1 MRRGTKIG
9 WLLVAVSLILSVWV
23 ISSQSSNATTLDGG
37 FEVSDVDPT
46 VLQGYTGPGGAITIP
61 SSITSINAAVFANNT
76 SITSVTMPDTVT
88 SMGSGVFQGCSNLS
102 SVILSGGLTAIPDNT
117 FRECTSLSSISIP
130 GGVTSIGS
138 KAFYETPVSSIS
150 IPAATTSIASDAFQ
164 QAKNLTSINIAGG
177 SSAYSSSDGCVY
189 NASGSRLLIVPE
201 GKTGV
206 TISAGTTTI
215 GSGAFRDCTNI
226 ASLSLPNSVTTIE
239 SNAFSGSGI
248 GTITIPAA
256 TTSIA
261 TQSGWTP
268 SSIYG
273 YANSQAETYAMDNGI
288 PFFVIGGSEDEDNGN
303 TDNGNGDNGNTDNGN
318 GDNGNT
324 DNGNTDNGNTDN
336 GNTDNGN
343 GNNGNGG
350 AVDPGNGTGTNG
362 TGGTAVDANGN
373 PIPGGNGGVAT
384 GTANGTSNG
393 AGGHT
398 LDNTPTT
405 ADGIDTRYF
414 LCIAIFAG
422 GVGVIMY
429 SRFGKMKYLSEKKK

>member
-117 FRECTSLSSISIP
+117 FRECTSLSSVSVP

-138 KAFYETPVSSIS
+138 KAFYETPISSIS

-288 PFFVIGGSEDEDNGN
+288 PFFVIGGSEDDDDNGN
-303 TDNGNGDNGNTDNGN
+303 TDPGNGGAVDPGN
-318 GDNGNT
+318 GGTVDP
-324 DNGNTDNGNTDN
+324 
-336 GNTDNGN
+336 GN

-362 TGGTAVDANGN
+362 TAVDANGN
-373 PIPGGNGGVAT
+373 PIPGGNGGAAT

>member
-117 FRECTSLSSISIP
+117 FRECTSLSSVSVP

-138 KAFYETPVSSIS
+138 KAFYETPISSIS

-288 PFFVIGGSEDEDNGN
+288 PFFVIGGDEDDG
-303 TDNGNGDNGNTDNGN
+303 GDNGGENGN
-318 GDNGNT
+318 NNG
-324 DNGNTDNGNTDN
+324 GE
-336 GNTDNGN
+336 N
-343 GNNGNGG
+343 GNNGGENGNNNGGENGNNNGGENGNNGGENGNNNGGG
-350 AVDPGNGTGTNG
+350 AVVNPGNGA
-362 TGGTAVDANGN
+362 GGQAS
-373 PIPGGNGGVAT
+373 GGNQGAGVAT

>member
-37 FEVSDVDPT
+37 FEVSDVDTT

-117 FRECTSLSSISIP
+117 FRECTSLSSISVP

-138 KAFYETPVSSIS
+138 KAFYETPISSIS

-288 PFFVIGGSEDEDNGN
+288 PFFVIGGSEEDDDNGN
-303 TDNGNGDNGNTDNGN
+303 TDNGNG
-318 GDNGNT
+318 

>member
-117 FRECTSLSSISIP
+117 FRECTSLSSISVP

-138 KAFYETPVSSIS
+138 KAFYETPISSIS

-288 PFFVIGGSEDEDNGN
+288 PFFVIGGSGDDDENGN
-303 TDNGNGDNGNTDNGN
+303 TDNGNGGAVDP
-318 GDNGNT
+318 
-324 DNGNTDNGNTDN
+324 
-336 GNTDNGN
+336 GN

-350 AVDPGNGTGTNG
+350 AVDPGNGNG
-362 TGGTAVDANGN
+362 GAVDPGNGNNGNGGAVDPGNGN

>member
-46 VLQGYTGPGGAITIP
+46 VLQGYSGAGGAITIP

-88 SMGSGVFQGCSNLS
+88 SLGSGVFQGCSNLS
-102 SVILSGGLTAIPDNT
+102 SVILSNGLTSIPDNT
-117 FRECTSLSSISIP
+117 FRECTSLSNVSVP
-130 GGVTSIGS
+130 GGITAIGS
-138 KAFYETPVSSIS
+138 KAFYETPISSIS

-248 GTITIPAA
+248 GTITIPAT

-288 PFFVIGGSEDEDNGN
+288 PFFVIGGSEED
-303 TDNGNGDNGNTDNGN
+303 D
-318 GDNGNT
+318 DNGNT

-343 GNNGNGG
+343 TDNGNTDNGNTNNGG
-350 AVDPGNGTGTNG
+350 AVNPGDGTG

-373 PIPGGNGGVAT
+373 PIPGGNTGAGVAT

-398 LDNTPTT
+398 LDNTPST

>member
-46 VLQGYTGPGGAITIP
+46 VLQGYSGAGGAITIP

-88 SMGSGVFQGCSNLS
+88 SLGSGVFQGCSNLS
-102 SVILSGGLTAIPDNT
+102 SVILSNGLTSIPDNT
-117 FRECTSLSSISIP
+117 FRECTSLSNVSVP
-130 GGVTSIGS
+130 GGITAIGS
-138 KAFYETPVSSIS
+138 KAFYETPISSIS

-248 GTITIPAA
+248 GTITIPAT

-288 PFFVIGGSEDEDNGN
+288 PFFVIGGDEDDG
-303 TDNGNGDNGNTDNGN
+303 GDNGGENGN
-318 GDNGNT
+318 NNG
-324 DNGNTDNGNTDN
+324 GE
-336 GNTDNGN
+336 N
-343 GNNGNGG
+343 GNNGGENGNNNGGENGNNGGENGNNNGGG
-350 AVDPGNGTGTNG
+350 AVVNPGNGA
-362 TGGTAVDANGN
+362 GGQAS
-373 PIPGGNGGVAT
+373 GGNQGAGVAT

>member
-46 VLQGYTGPGGAITIP
+46 VLQGYSGAGGAITIP

-88 SMGSGVFQGCSNLS
+88 SLGSGVFQGCSNLS
-102 SVILSGGLTAIPDNT
+102 SVILSNGLTSIPDNT
-117 FRECTSLSSISIP
+117 FRECTSLSNVSVP
-130 GGVTSIGS
+130 GGITAIGS
-138 KAFYETPVSSIS
+138 KAFYETPISSIS

-248 GTITIPAA
+248 GTITIPAT

-288 PFFVIGGSEDEDNGN
+288 PFFVIGGSEED
-303 TDNGNGDNGNTDNGN
+303 D
-318 GDNGNT
+318 DNGNT

-343 GNNGNGG
+343 TDNGNTNNGG
-350 AVDPGNGTGTNG
+350 AVNPGDGTG

-373 PIPGGNGGVAT
+373 PIPGGNTGAGVAT

-398 LDNTPTT
+398 LDNTPST

>member
-46 VLQGYTGPGGAITIP
+46 VLQGYSGAGGAITIP

-88 SMGSGVFQGCSNLS
+88 SLGSGVFQGCSNLS
-102 SVILSGGLTAIPDNT
+102 SVILSNGLTSIPDNT
-117 FRECTSLSSISIP
+117 FRECTSLSNVSVP
-130 GGVTSIGS
+130 GGITAIGS
-138 KAFYETPVSSIS
+138 KAFYETPISSIS

-248 GTITIPAA
+248 GTIAIPAT

-288 PFFVIGGSEDEDNGN
+288 PFFVIGGSEED
-303 TDNGNGDNGNTDNGN
+303 D
-318 GDNGNT
+318 DNGNT

-343 GNNGNGG
+343 TDNGNTDNGNTNNGG
-350 AVDPGNGTGTNG
+350 AVNPGDGTG

-373 PIPGGNGGVAT
+373 PIPGGNTGAGVAT

-398 LDNTPTT
+398 LDNTPST

>member
-117 FRECTSLSSISIP
+117 FRECTSLSSISVP

-138 KAFYETPVSSIS
+138 KAFYETPISSIS

-288 PFFVIGGSEDEDNGN
+288 PFFVIGGSEEDDDNGN
-303 TDNGNGDNGNTDNGN
+303 TDNGNG
-318 GDNGNT
+318 

-373 PIPGGNGGVAT
+373 PISGGNGGVAT

>member
-117 FRECTSLSSISIP
+117 FRECTSLSSVSVP

-138 KAFYETPVSSIS
+138 KAFYETPISSIS

-288 PFFVIGGSEDEDNGN
+288 PFFVIGGSEDDDDNGN
-303 TDNGNGDNGNTDNGN
+303 TDPGNGGAVDPGN
-318 GDNGNT
+318 GGTVDP
-324 DNGNTDNGNTDN
+324 
-336 GNTDNGN
+336 GN

-362 TGGTAVDANGN
+362 TGGTAVDANG
-373 PIPGGNGGVAT
+373 
-384 GTANGTSNG
+384 
-393 AGGHT
+393 
-398 LDNTPTT
+398 
-405 ADGIDTRYF
+405 
-414 LCIAIFAG
+414 
-422 GVGVIMY
+422 
-429 SRFGKMKYLSEKKK
+429 

>member
-117 FRECTSLSSISIP
+117 FRECTSLSSVSVP

-138 KAFYETPVSSIS
+138 KAFYETSISSIS

-288 PFFVIGGSEDEDNGN
+288 PFFVIGGSEEDDDNGN
-303 TDNGNGDNGNTDNGN
+303 TDNGNG
-318 GDNGNT
+318 

-373 PIPGGNGGVAT
+373 PISGGNGGVAT

>member
-102 SVILSGGLTAIPDNT
+102 SVIL
-117 FRECTSLSSISIP
+117 
-130 GGVTSIGS
+130 
-138 KAFYETPVSSIS
+138 
-150 IPAATTSIASDAFQ
+150 
-164 QAKNLTSINIAGG
+164 
-177 SSAYSSSDGCVY
+177 
-189 NASGSRLLIVPE
+189 
-201 GKTGV
+201 
-206 TISAGTTTI
+206 
-215 GSGAFRDCTNI
+215 CTNI

-288 PFFVIGGSEDEDNGN
+288 PFFVIGGSEDD
-303 TDNGNGDNGNTDNGN
+303 DDNGNTDNGN

-343 GNNGNGG
+343 TDNGNT
-350 AVDPGNGTGTNG
+350 D
-362 TGGTAVDANGN
+362 NGN
-373 PIPGGNGGVAT
+373 TDNGNTDNGNT
-384 GTANGTSNG
+384 GQWQWWS
-393 AGGHT
+393 
-398 LDNTPTT
+398 
-405 ADGIDTRYF
+405 
-414 LCIAIFAG
+414 
-422 GVGVIMY
+422 
-429 SRFGKMKYLSEKKK
+429 SRPWQWNRN

>member
-117 FRECTSLSSISIP
+117 FRECTSLSSISVP

-138 KAFYETPVSSIS
+138 KAFYETPISSIS
-150 IPAATTSIASDAFQ
+150 IPAATTSIASDTFQ

-288 PFFVIGGSEDEDNGN
+288 PFFVIGGSGDDDENGN
-303 TDNGNGDNGNTDNGN
+303 TDPGNGGAVDPGNGNNGNGGTVDPGNGNNGN
-318 GDNGNT
+318 GGTVDP
-324 DNGNTDNGNTDN
+324 
-336 GNTDNGN
+336 GN

-350 AVDPGNGTGTNG
+350 AVDPGNGNNG
-362 TGGTAVDANGN
+362 NGGAVDPANGN
-373 PIPGGNGGVAT
+373 PVSGGNGGVAT

>member
-1 MRRGTKIG
+1 MLKFVQR
-9 WLLVAVSLILSVWV
+9 
-23 ISSQSSNATTLDGG
+23 D
-37 FEVSDVDPT
+37 FEWRFDS
-46 VLQGYTGPGGAITIP
+46 Y
-61 SSITSINAAVFANNT
+61 S
-76 SITSVTMPDTVT
+76 
-88 SMGSGVFQGCSNLS
+88 
-102 SVILSGGLTAIPDNT
+102 
-117 FRECTSLSSISIP
+117 SLSSISVP
-130 GGVTSIGS
+130 GGVISIGS
-138 KAFYETPVSSIS
+138 KAFYETPISSIS

-215 GSGAFRDCTNI
+215 GSGAFRDCTNS

-239 SNAFSGSGI
+239 NNAFSGSGI

-288 PFFVIGGSEDEDNGN
+288 PFFVIGGSEDDDNGN
-303 TDNGNGDNGNTDNGN
+303 TDNGNG
-318 GDNGNT
+318 

-362 TGGTAVDANGN
+362 AGGTAVDANGN